1 MNHETIK
8 QRIESEEPLAI
19 VRYFEWAIFSRS
31 YNHPKYI
38 LLIIN
43 HRNTD
48 IEEIEVP
55 AHLTSFLVSK
65 LPELDKVIQEE
76 GGSVWERDN
85 FKEKVKRRI
94 PLGKIRQFITH

>member
-1 MNHETIK
+1 MNQEAIK
-8 QRIESEEPLAI
+8 QLIESKEPLAI

-43 HRNTD
+43 PRNID

-55 AHLTSFLVSK
+55 DNLTSFLVSK
-65 LPELDKVIQEE
+65 LPELNKVIQEE
-76 GGSVWERDN
+76 GGSVWERHN
-85 FKEKVKRRI
+85 FREKVKRRI
-94 PLGKIRQFITH
+94 PRTKIFHFITY